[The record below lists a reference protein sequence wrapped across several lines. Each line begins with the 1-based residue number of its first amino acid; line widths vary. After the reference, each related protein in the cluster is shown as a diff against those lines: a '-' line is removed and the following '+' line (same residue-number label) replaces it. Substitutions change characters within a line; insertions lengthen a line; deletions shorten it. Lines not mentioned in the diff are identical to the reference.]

1 MKELRKLQTTAGGTF
16 ILTIPKEWIELMQL
30 KKGSMLSM
38 SVDNNNISVTNP
50 DLKREP
56 ESFSINVDSLSDRKS
71 LELSIISSYIQ
82 GHDITEIHSKEED
95 SKEWKEW
102 LRETLKGL
110 IGIEISE
117 EYSDKILLQNLIDPY
132 KFDLT
137 NAMGKFMKNSI
148 AVLSDSIDSLV
159 NKKVAL
165 SKDAFIRGKELIRTY
180 RMLMRLAILSSRD
193 TNLSSRY
200 GFKHATQAIVF
211 IIAIREMGRI
221 AYYAMRT
228 AEHATEFTEK
238 LPQNI
243 ALNVIQMMQI
253 TSEMVNKSFVS
264 LTNKD
269 IKIASEVIDCMPK
282 VRELFEE
289 IMENDLFLKMKGR
302 LTISLIIRDLRAVAG
317 YAVALADD
325 SVLGIFS

>member
-1 MKELRKLQTTAGGTF
+1 M
-16 ILTIPKEWIELMQL
+16 
-30 KKGSMLSM
+30 
-38 SVDNNNISVTNP
+38 
-50 DLKREP
+50 
-56 ESFSINVDSLSDRKS
+56 
-71 LELSIISSYIQ
+71 
-82 GHDITEIHSKEED
+82 
-95 SKEWKEW
+95 
-102 LRETLKGL
+102 
-110 IGIEISE
+110 
-117 EYSDKILLQNLIDPY
+117 
-132 KFDLT
+132 
-137 NAMGKFMKNSI
+137 
-148 AVLSDSIDSLV
+148 V